1 MVQKFQIFNTNKL
14 KNMKFSTR
22 VNGKLLLT
30 GEYFVMD
37 GATALALPTRYGQ
50 KMSATDGNELGI
62 LHWQSFDHENT
73 CWFDG
78 KFSLNDFSI
87 LGAKENESQKIAEQ
101 LQKILQA
108 ARAQNA
114 KFLTDAP
121 NGVHVATDLEFPRN
135 WGLGSSSTLVTMM
148 AEWAGINPYELLEAT
163 FKGSGYDIAAA
174 LAPGPIVYRR
184 FHGRPQSE
192 IAAFNPDFRHQLYF
206 VYLNQKQDSRE
217 ALVQYM
223 VTPPDERQVPLPRIT
238 QITFNVAQYTQTLEV
253 FEELMEEHEE
263 LVQSVLKQPRAKE
276 RFFSD
281 FWGTVK
287 SLGAWG
293 GDFVLVTSNEPEEKT
308 RQYFAEKGFDTVIAY
323 DEMILH

>member
-1 MVQKFQIFNTNKL
+1 
-14 KNMKFSTR
+14 MKFSTR

-50 KMSATDGNELGI
+50 KMTASDGGEADV
-62 LHWQSFDHENT
+62 LHWLSYDHEGT

-78 KFSLNDFSI
+78 RFSLSDFSI
-87 LGAKENESQKIAEQ
+87 LTADGSEPNKIAEQ
-101 LQKILQA
+101 LQKILLA
-108 ARAQNA
+108 TRELNP
-114 KFLTDAP
+114 KFLTDVIT
-121 NGVHVATDLEFPRN
+121 GVKVETHLEFPRN
-135 WGLGSSSTLVTMM
+135 WGLGSSSTLVTML
-148 AEWAGINPYELLEAT
+148 AEWANVNPYSLLEAT

-174 LAPGPIVYRR
+174 TAPGPMLYRR

-192 IAAFNPDFRHQLYF
+192 VSSFNPDFRHQLYF

-217 ALVQYM
+217 ALVHYM
-223 VTPPDERQVPLPRIT
+223 VTPLEQREVPLPRIT
-238 QITFNVAQYTQTLEV
+238 QITFNVAQYTRNLED
-253 FEELMEEHEE
+253 FEALMTEHEE
-263 LVQSVLKQPRAKE
+263 LVQTVVQQPRAKE

-281 FWGTVK
+281 YWGEVK

-308 RQYFAEKGFDTVIAY
+308 RQYFAEKGFDTVISY

>member
-1 MVQKFQIFNTNKL
+1 
-14 KNMKFSTR
+14 MKFSTR

-50 KMSATDGNELGI
+50 KMTASDGGEPDV
-62 LHWQSFDHENT
+62 LHWLSYDHEGT

-78 KFSLNDFSI
+78 RFSLSDFSI
-87 LGAKENESQKIAEQ
+87 LTADGSEPNKIAEQ
-101 LQKILQA
+101 LQKILLA
-108 ARAQNA
+108 TRELNP
-114 KFLTDAP
+114 KFLTDVIT
-121 NGVHVATDLEFPRN
+121 GVKVETHLEFPRN
-135 WGLGSSSTLVTMM
+135 WGLGSSSTLVTML
-148 AEWAGINPYELLEAT
+148 AEWANVNPYSLLEAT

-174 LAPGPIVYRR
+174 TAPGPMLYRR

-192 IAAFNPDFRHQLYF
+192 VSSFNPDFRHQLYF

-217 ALVQYM
+217 ALVHYM
-223 VTPPDERQVPLPRIT
+223 VTPLEQREVPLPRIT
-238 QITFNVAQYTQTLEV
+238 QITFNVAQYTRNLED
-253 FEELMEEHEE
+253 FEALMTEHEE
-263 LVQSVLKQPRAKE
+263 LVQTVVQQPRAKE

-281 FWGTVK
+281 YWGEVK

-308 RQYFAEKGFDTVIAY
+308 RQYFAEKGFDTVISY

>member
-1 MVQKFQIFNTNKL
+1 
-14 KNMKFSTR
+14 MKFSTR

-50 KMSATDGNELGI
+50 KLSATDGNEQGI
-62 LHWQSFDHENT
+62 LHWQSFDHEDT

-87 LGAKENESQKIAEQ
+87 LGAIENESQKIAEQ

-121 NGVHVATDLEFPRN
+121 NGVHVATYLDFPRN

-174 LAPGPIVYRR
+174 TASGPIVYRR

-192 IAAFNPDFRHQLYF
+192 IAVFNPDFRHQLYF

-238 QITFNVAQYTQTLEV
+238 QITFNVAQYTQTLEE

-281 FWGTVK
+281 FWGEVK

-323 DEMILH
+323 DDMILH